1 MEPPPWLGSVAGLV
15 LLVVVLLGWYLS
27 ARDWVD
33 ERFPSQKRRAQVG
46 AEAARLGLRS
56 FKRDASSIDRSFPFL
71 QPARRSYSVASSTGK
86 VLAAFIFILL
96 LVFAFFGTLNLDP
109 VMRPIVFGIIAG
121 FAGSVVVVVL
131 LLDFTRG
138 VLRERF
144 RKKERPEWFAA
155 EATRPGGGRFAR
167 IFAGNWKDL
176 DVRIFDYMYSD
187 DDGGGSEWTCAI
199 LPIDVTS
206 PALQIARESVISR
219 LKSAFGAKDLMV
231 GDEEFNHT
239 FRVLADSEDA
249 AGHLLD
255 ARVRAIL
262 MEDAASTEVL
272 IQLHGDRMLY
282 CGMRLPV
289 ENRVELLEAA
299 KRLRDA
305 MHANAPKT

>member
-1 MEPPPWLGSVAGLV
+1 
-15 LLVVVLLGWYLS
+15 
-27 ARDWVD
+27 
-33 ERFPSQKRRAQVG
+33 VG
-46 AEAARLGLRS
+46 AEADRLGLRS
-56 FKRDASSIDRSFPFL
+56 FPRDASSIDRSFPFL

-86 VLAAFIFILL
+86 ILAAFIFIFL

-109 VMRPIVFGIIAG
+109 AMRPVMFGVFAV
-121 FAGSVVVVVL
+121 FAGSAVVLVL

-144 RKKERPEWFAA
+144 RKKERPQWFAA

-167 IFAGNWKDL
+167 IFAGTWKDL

-187 DDGGGSEWTCAI
+187 DDGVGSEWTCAI

-206 PALQIARESVISR
+206 PALQIARESVVSR
-219 LKSAFGAKDLMV
+219 LKSAFGGKDLMV
-231 GDEEFNHT
+231 GDEEFDHT

-249 AGHLLD
+249 AEHLLD

-262 MEDAASTEVL
+262 MQDAASSKVL
-272 IQLHGDRMLY
+272 IQLQGDRMLY

-289 ENRVELLEAA
+289 ENRVELLEVA
-299 KRLRDA
+299 KKLRDA
-305 MHANAPKT
+305 MHANSPKT

>member
-1 MEPPPWLGSVAGLV
+1 MEPPPWLWSVAGFV
-15 LLVVVLLGWYLS
+15 LLVIVLLGWYLI

-33 ERFPSQKRRAQVG
+33 ERLPSQKRRAQVG

-56 FKRDASSIDRSFPFL
+56 FQRDASSIDRSFPFL

-86 VLAAFIFILL
+86 VLAAFIFIFLL
-96 LVFAFFGTLNLDP
+96 AFAFFGTLNLDP
-109 VMRPIVFGIIAG
+109 VMQPIMFGIIAV

-144 RKKERPEWFAA
+144 RKKERPEWFAT

-187 DDGGGSEWTCAI
+187 DDGDSEWTCAI
-199 LPIDVTS
+199 LPIGVTS
-206 PALQIARESVISR
+206 PALQIARESVVSR
-219 LKSAFGAKDLMV
+219 LKNAFGAKGLMV

-239 FRVLADSEDA
+239 FRVLAESEDA

-262 MEDAASTEVL
+262 MEDAASSKVL
-272 IQLHGDRMLY
+272 IQLRGDRMLY

-289 ENRVELLEAA
+289 ENRVELLEVA
-299 KRLRDA
+299 KKLRDA
-305 MHANAPKT
+305 VHANSPKT